1 MASGDHAVPPAV
13 RSNSSLAGRIR
24 TAVRRSALA
33 TAVAT
38 ASIVAGVLL
47 LGAAPAMASTILL
60 ITPMSIEAGFS
71 VTVSAVCDDNVDP
84 AEVSSRAFGSVTLQ
98 PAAGKLKTTV
108 IIPSTTA
115 AGTYAVRLVCADG
128 QVANSSLDVT
138 NGGATAPAISA
149 ETVTPN
155 THVGPATGGGEMAAS
170 SGARLAAYG
179 GVGAVAIGVV
189 LWITAVRLRRSGRRP

>member
-1 MASGDHAVPPAV
+1 MTSGEHVSPPAT
-13 RSNSSLAGRIR
+13 RFGSSLAGHVR
-24 TAVRRSALA
+24 TIVRRSVLA

-38 ASIVAGVLL
+38 GSIVTCVVL

-108 IIPSTTA
+108 TIPGTTA

-138 NGGATAPAISA
+138 NGGATVPPTPA
-149 ETVTPN
+149 EHVTPN
-155 THVGPATGGGEMAAS
+155 TNVGPATGGGELAAS
-170 SGARLAAYG
+170 NGARLAAYG
-179 GVGAVAIGVV
+179 GIGAVVIGVV